1 LADLD
6 PPPGGDYEPL
16 PGVPSEGQL
25 ATGQAVTN
33 GVGELPDSPFG
44 TMGLPLLVGP
54 EGGEVQIL
62 ASGWRLALREFLS
75 NRLAIVGLGVL
86 VFFIVFS
93 FFGPLVY
100 HTNQFLTNPLSGD
113 LAPSASHLL
122 GTDDNGFDELGRMMY
137 GGQAALEIGFFA
149 AFMATVIGTL
159 YGALSGLVGGVV
171 DAVMMRFV
179 DILLSI
185 PLLFIVL
192 VLATRWSATVISQS
206 LIIGLFSWL
215 IPARLVRSEVLT
227 LRVRDFV
234 SAARIM
240 GGTQTR
246 LIVRHLIPNALSVV
260 IVNITFLIAD
270 SILLIAYLGFLG
282 FGLRYPLASW
292 GDMLGNAQNSVT
304 SGYWWLVFPV
314 GGCLVLVVMA
324 CNLIGDALRDAFDVR
339 LRRR

>member
-1 LADLD
+1 LAELGAEDLI
-6 PPPGGDYEPL
+6 G
-16 PGVPSEGQL
+16 GVP
-25 ATGQAVTN
+25 
-33 GVGELPDSPFG
+33 PFG
-44 TMGLPLLVGP
+44 SPNIPTTAP

-86 VFFIVFS
+86 VFFVVFS
-93 FFGPLVY
+93 FLGPLFY
-100 HTNQFLTNPLSGD
+100 HTNQSLTNPLTGD
-113 LAPSASHLL
+113 LAPSGGHLL
-122 GTDDNGFDELGRMMY
+122 GTDDNGFDELGRIMY

-159 YGALSGLVGGVV
+159 YGAIAGLAGGVV
-171 DAVMMRFV
+171 DAVLMRFV

-192 VLATRWSATVISQS
+192 VLATRWSATVVSQS
-206 LIIGLFSWL
+206 LIIGLFSWQ
-215 IPARLVRSEVLT
+215 IPSRLVRGEVLT

-234 SAARIM
+234 VAARIM
-240 GGTQTR
+240 GGTQRR
-246 LIVRHLIPNALSVV
+246 LILRHLIPNALSVV
-260 IVNITFLIAD
+260 IVNITFLVAD

-282 FGLRYPLASW
+282 FDLAYPIASW
-292 GDMLGNAQNSVT
+292 GDMLGNAQNEVT

-314 GGCLVLVVMA
+314 GICLVLVVMA